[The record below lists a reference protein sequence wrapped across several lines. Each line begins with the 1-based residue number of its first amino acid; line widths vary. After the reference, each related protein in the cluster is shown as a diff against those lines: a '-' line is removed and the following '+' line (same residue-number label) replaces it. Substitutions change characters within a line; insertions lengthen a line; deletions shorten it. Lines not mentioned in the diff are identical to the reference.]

1 MKECTFAI
9 IQIKFNEKEKD
20 NKEVGNYDSLMKLN
34 GKYAV
39 LYNSQFA

>member
-1 MKECTFAI
+1 MKTIFSRV
-9 IQIKFNEKEKD
+9 KLNPRL
-20 NKEVGNYDSLMKLN
+20 YDTLMKLN